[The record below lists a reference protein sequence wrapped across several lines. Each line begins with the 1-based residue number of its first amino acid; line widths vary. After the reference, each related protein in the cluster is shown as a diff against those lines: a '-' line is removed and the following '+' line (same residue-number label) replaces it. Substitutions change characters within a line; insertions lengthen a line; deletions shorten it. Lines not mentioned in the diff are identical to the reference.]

1 MFYLKF
7 LNHCCVCDIFRM
19 FLQKFFVDSS
29 CCKYIHYNHNI
40 WLCFP
45 YVEFE
50 TFVWY
55 VFSIEVGLES
65 WLLIVLFTKSH
76 QHTRVTVSRI
86 LSIPVKQNTQK
97 TVFNTMVGGRF
108 RLVIINVFCHVLK
121 SFPCLLIYF
130 ACSFSDFLFVL
141 DNLSGIFTNI
151 HISNDNVFFPLYV
164 DFFFLLSPTRRLT
177 DLTIHM
183 SNIVLAFCVVLFWFV
198 CIRSVSRLPNVVDV
212 SVLTLLVY
220 LGFVLPSTINVCFYF
235 LLVE

>member
-183 SNIVLAFCVVLFWFV
+183 SNTVLAFCVVLFSFV
-198 CIRSVSRLPNVVDV
+198 CCRCFCIDPSGLSRGFF
-212 SVLTLLVY
+212 TLNNQCLF
-220 LGFVLPSTINVCFYF
+220 LFPSCRIKS
-235 LLVE
+235 